1 MQHVDVKVTGAVG
14 TILMRRPEVRGA
26 LNPVMIADLMTAW
39 GDLHRERRVRA
50 VILAGGGPHFC
61 SGLDLAVMKQ
71 IDALPTEQASSQW
84 FRLWQSLT
92 ELLETMLRFP
102 KPIIAAVDGVADGA
116 GLALCLACDLVVA
129 GDEARFAASA
139 ARRGLVGATT
149 AVLLKHRLGH
159 ASAAELTMSPT
170 EWDATEAAAR
180 GLVSRV
186 VSSDQVWV
194 AAQTLGETVG
204 AGDAAAIA
212 GTKRVLN
219 ETVGEA
225 LLSQMTAAA
234 CDGATFCATESARE
248 GLAAFVEKRD
258 PKFP

>member
-1 MQHVDVKVTGAVG
+1 MQHVDVKVTGSVG
-14 TILMRRPEVRGA
+14 TVLIRRPEVRGA
-26 LNPVMIADLMTAW
+26 LHPVLIADLMTAW
-39 GDLHRERRVRA
+39 GDLHQERRVRA

-71 IDALPTEQASSQW
+71 IDALPPEQSSGQW
-84 FRLWQSLT
+84 FRLWQSYN

-116 GLALCLACDLVVA
+116 GLALCLAADLVIA
-129 GDEARFAASA
+129 GHAARFAASA
-139 ARRGLVGATT
+139 VGRGLVGSTT
-149 AVLLKHRLGH
+149 AVMLKHRLGH
-159 ASAAELTMSPT
+159 AAAAELTLTPAT
-170 EWDATEAAAR
+170 WDAADAAKH

-186 VSSDQVWV
+186 VDSDQVWV
-194 AAQTLGETVG
+194 AAQTLGETIA

-234 CDGATFCATESARE
+234 CDGATFCGTESASE
-248 GLAAFVEKRD
+248 GLAAFAEKRD
-258 PKFP
+258 PQFP